1 MWKHMAAA
9 DDARHGFFTDM
20 ANTFS
25 TLKSENEQ
33 SRPTETGTN
42 PIERKDGT
50 KGED

>member
-1 MWKHMAAA
+1 MLKDSMSKIAL
-9 DDARHGFFTDM
+9 FTDM